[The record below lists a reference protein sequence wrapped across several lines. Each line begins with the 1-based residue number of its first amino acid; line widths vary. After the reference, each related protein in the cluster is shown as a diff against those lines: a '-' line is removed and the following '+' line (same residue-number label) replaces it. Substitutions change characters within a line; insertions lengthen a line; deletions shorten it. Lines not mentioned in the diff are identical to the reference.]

1 MTGHFSK
8 EALEA
13 VQEIFAEG
21 QKNPYEGKCGQRK
34 LREQDKKPRSPEQI
48 EGDRERAAALQG
60 RPQAGANRSAAAK
73 KAAETRKRCK
83 GGGGETPK
91 PFTI

>member
-1 MTGHFSK
+1 MTGKFS
-8 EALEA
+8 EQALAA
-13 VQEIFAEG
+13 VAELFAEST
-21 QKNPYEGKCGQRK
+21 NPLAGKCNQRK
-34 LREQDKKPRSPEQI
+34 LREQDKKPRTPAQQ

-91 PFTI
+91 PFTV